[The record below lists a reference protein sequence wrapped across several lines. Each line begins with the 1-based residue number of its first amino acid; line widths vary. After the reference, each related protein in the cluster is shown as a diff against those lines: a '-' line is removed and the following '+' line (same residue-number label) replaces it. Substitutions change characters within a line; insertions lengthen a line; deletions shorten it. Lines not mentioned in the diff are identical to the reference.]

1 MPDNVYAVFSK
12 PPEGVSW
19 DEYDAWYGFH
29 ARENVQTPH
38 FTGVQRY
45 QVEPIVV
52 GTGVGSKRSSVDP
65 GAIRYQ
71 HLAVFE
77 FKGEIA
83 DVRAHLNSRVE
94 GGDIVLPPWFMQVPF
109 STWSCKPLGDRILPD
124 RR

>member
-19 DEYDAWYGFH
+19 GEYNAWYDLH
-29 ARENVQTPH
+29 ARENVQTPY

-52 GTGVGSKRSSVDP
+52 GSGVGSKRSSVDP
-65 GAIRYQ
+65 GAVRYQ
-71 HLAVFE
+71 HLALFE
-77 FKGEIA
+77 FQGNIA

-94 GGDIVLPPWFMQVPF
+94 AGEIVLPEWFMRVPF
-109 STWSCKPLGDRILPD
+109 STWSCSPLGDRILPI
-124 RR
+124 RP